1 MLPYQRRVADE
12 RADLALKVANLEAFI
27 NPTNGVFLSLLETE
41 QNNLTTQL
49 GVLKEYLTILNRRIN
64 AWLN

>member
-49 GVLKEYLTILNRRIN
+49 GVMKEYLTILNRRIN